1 MLAKNRYLIASC
13 GVILHLMLGSTY
25 AWSVYRNPIIAGI
38 NRQLLLP
45 SHLRFSVWACLLPLW
60 DKLLIN
66 LVLG

>member
-1 MLAKNRYLIASC
+1 MSAKNRYLIASC

-25 AWSVYRNPIIAGI
+25 AWSVSGI

-45 SHLRFSVWACLLPLW
+45 SHLRFSVLACLLPLW